1 MVSNIC
7 SIEEFLSS
15 IAGRD
20 RSQGRLSVAALTA
33 SCCAAQLEAQCREVL
48 LFRQE
53 APGPCPV
60 EPLIAELQ
68 RARSQLCA
76 LLHQALEME
85 TASMVALVLPD
96 GSFEERLRRQL
107 VTEKMLSDFVVAGT
121 RAACLIVTTAR
132 IARQVHKLRTEV
144 RGGAPTEH
152 ALLAAASTAVLD
164 VIERAL
170 RMSRV
175 QDAKVRTE
183 ALRAMSRLR
192 PLCLVV
198 SAGDADQLAH
208 TLPVDDPSR
217 WN

>member
-1 MVSNIC
+1 VVSKRC

-15 IAGRD
+15 IASRD

-33 SCCAAQLEAQCREVL
+33 GCCAAQLEAQCREVL
-48 LFRQE
+48 VFRQQ

-68 RARSQLCA
+68 RARSQFCA

-96 GSFEERLRRQL
+96 GSFEERFRRQL
-107 VTEKMLSDFVVAGT
+107 VTERILTDFVVAGT
-121 RAACLIVTTAR
+121 RAASLIATTAR

-164 VIERAL
+164 VIGRAL

-175 QDAKVRTE
+175 QDTKVRAE

-198 SAGDADQLAH
+198 SAGDADQLVHAV
-208 TLPVDDPSR
+208 PREDRSR